1 MIEKLVADINKAL
14 ENNAYVSALSLA
26 LTLPDICGKA
36 KYPNKK
42 VGERYIEWY
51 DEYVGRYE
59 QNPNRQFDKEKT
71 PYLSGEVVY
80 SLRNSMLHQGTPN
93 IDNSKINDSTN
104 KIDKFTLIIEKK
116 NEFDIYADS
125 SSVCT
130 SYAGNDYTGTTR
142 TYEVNIRRL
151 CLILTLCARGY
162 YRENKEQF
170 NFFNFTVM
178 DWDEEVKKMQSW
190 RQLNDTN
197 RKTI

>member
-14 ENNAYVSALSLA
+14 DNDAYFSALSLA

-36 KYPNKK
+36 KYPNKR

-51 DEYVGRYE
+51 DEYVGQYE
-59 QNPNRQFDKEKT
+59 QCPCDECDKVKV

-80 SLRNSMLHQGTPN
+80 SLRNCLLHQGTPN
-93 IDNSKINDSTN
+93 IDSSKINDSAN
-104 KIDKFTLIIEKK
+104 KVDKFTLVIEKK
-116 NEFDIYADS
+116 NEFNIYADS

-130 SYAGNDYTGTTR
+130 SYAGNDCTGTTR
-142 TYEVNIRRL
+142 SYRVNIRRL

-178 DWDEEVKKMQSW
+178 DWDEEVEKMQSW

-197 RKTI
+197 